1 MTTNQAILVWQLVP
15 FLTDISVSTIL
26 LNRATLFNLQVTGS
40 ASFVHSFGSKR
51 RPLKFFLPLL
61 RLGLDHSPKATTFL
75 CYQSW
80 KASLGVRYSLDDQ
93 MSLKFNIFKAIFCYF
108 SHLLKLTFFTIFSLE
123 SRRAQASISLECE
136 TGLTNCI
143 ILAPWILAAG
153 VLKRKKR
160 MWNSRRKI
168 YDKWIKGWK
177 FLNTSVIAY
186 NSIEYKASIQRGK
199 F

>member
-1 MTTNQAILVWQLVP
+1 MTARTIFNWHFSFDNITQPCNIVQFTSYRER
-15 FLTDISVSTIL
+15 FLCPL
-26 LNRATLFNLQVTGS
+26 LWFEKKAPKV
-40 ASFVHSFGSKR
+40 
-51 RPLKFFLPLL
+51 FLPLL

-143 ILAPWILAAG
+143 ILAPWILTAG
-153 VLKRKKR
+153 VLKR
-160 MWNSRRKI
+160 
-168 YDKWIKGWK
+168 
-177 FLNTSVIAY
+177 
-186 NSIEYKASIQRGK
+186 
-199 F
+199 